1 MKKLC
6 ILLAALCL
14 LSSCSQSSNTPTRR
28 PDNTP
33 DNLNYTE
40 IKDDPVTGNI
50 VGFYEDMQYT
60 DGILYF
66 FSEGVLQ
73 RLICSTG
80 NVTTVCPDP
89 LCMHDT
95 SACPL
100 YKVDSYVA
108 APDGNIY
115 INQQYG
121 DVRLNALGENI
132 GVDHVAHYARFDPVS
147 TKKKVY
153 FSYISE
159 DTDSLSLFISDEVF
173 TDQYRIYK
181 DYMADE
187 KGVWHAA
194 LIRMNL
200 ESGEREFLESYS
212 SGETQGDLIT
222 SVPFPGFLYGDS
234 EKLILLGDD
243 GIYSL
248 SMDGKSRETILTEIP
263 TSNSYLSDGKNLFY
277 QKSDTLCTIPLSG
290 GEEKVVAENVYTWN
304 MTENY
309 IYFWTNDEVN
319 LGEIDIKGYLA
330 NELILYGST
339 LMRCKHNGSG
349 LTEVFTF
356 NGDYENA
363 RAGSWLAAGNYVYMT
378 YSKWS
383 DTDGDGVFEDG
394 DEFRSDYRR
403 ATVLLRLDTA
413 TGELIEIH
421 AK

>member
-14 LSSCSQSSNTPTRR
+14 LSSCSQRSNTPTRR
-28 PDNTP
+28 PDNIP
-33 DNLNYTE
+33 DNFNYTE

-100 YKVDSYVA
+100 YKVDSYIA

-159 DTDSLSLFISDEVF
+159 DTDSLSLFISNEVF

-248 SMDGKSRETILTEIP
+248 STDGKSRETILTEIP

-290 GEEKVVAENVYTWN
+290 GEEKVVAENVYTWK

-330 NELILYGST
+330 DELILYGST
-339 LMRCKHNGSG
+339 LMRCKHDGSG